1 MIKVLHLRS
10 SGGFL
15 GAEKVLTELG
25 LLLPDL
31 GIEPIIGI
39 PVDRGDVP
47 ELASRCVALGIRTE
61 LFDFSNPLSLLGMR
75 RIREFVRRERVDVI
89 HTHGY
94 REDIYAFLML
104 NRGRV
109 VATNHLWK
117 RTTLKLSLYAAL
129 DAFVMRYFATLV
141 AVSQPIFAEMHHLG
155 LPPKKL
161 KLIENGI
168 SLHHYETGFPR
179 RRAARAALG
188 LADTDFVFGMVSS
201 LSIEK
206 GHAYALR
213 ALAEIQRQGLHAK
226 LAIIGDGEEL
236 TNLQQLAD
244 DLGITSSVIFA
255 GRQQDIP
262 LLLQAFTVFLMPSAM
277 EGLPMALLEAMATGL
292 PIIAT
297 EVGDIPKLVN
307 SDTGILV
314 PVKNSSALKGAM
326 ITMMQL
332 ESSLE
337 AMGAHARAVVVDQFS
352 AERMANRYAD
362 VYKSI
367 AAASIHF
374 NKD

>member
-25 LLLPDL
+25 LLLPGL

-39 PVDRGDVP
+39 PVDQGDIP

-75 RIREFVRRERVDVI
+75 RIREFVKRERIDVI

-104 NRGRV
+104 DRSRV

-117 RTTLKLSLYAAL
+117 RTTFKLSLYAAL

-141 AVSQPIFAEMHHLG
+141 AVSQPIFAEMHHLD

-179 RRAARAALG
+179 RRAARTALG
-188 LADTDFVFGMVSS
+188 LADTDFVFGMVGS
-201 LSIEK
+201 LS
-206 GHAYALR
+206 
-213 ALAEIQRQGLHAK
+213 
-226 LAIIGDGEEL
+226 
-236 TNLQQLAD
+236 
-244 DLGITSSVIFA
+244 V
-255 GRQQDIP
+255 
-262 LLLQAFTVFLMPSAM
+262 
-277 EGLPMALLEAMATGL
+277 
-292 PIIAT
+292 
-297 EVGDIPKLVN
+297 
-307 SDTGILV
+307 
-314 PVKNSSALKGAM
+314 
-326 ITMMQL
+326 
-332 ESSLE
+332 
-337 AMGAHARAVVVDQFS
+337 
-352 AERMANRYAD
+352 
-362 VYKSI
+362 
-367 AAASIHF
+367 
-374 NKD
+374 